1 MQTAGQKR
9 VRAGP
14 TPEEEDFQQH
24 RVLQSWFRLMR
35 RFLLALMPLQQMLE
49 RFMDHMLSTKPHRE
63 ALKEMIRSLPDEDL
77 PMIQN
82 VARQEMNRRED
93 TGHRPQADGYWSNLS
108 ETSTHP
114 ARRPRPPPDPVLTE
128 RCRQINSLPGIEMI
142 LEPRPR
148 CQCALQCKIHLSDS
162 GPTGHNYK
170 KLYFRCPLEQGHQC
184 RFVKWCDQQPLLSLE
199 SWRHRQQPGDEP
211 VSYAQI
217 LEAMIQTKCQHKETH
232 RKGSNAFLTKVTC
245 RICNKVIKVRE
256 DRKDG
261 GDQVQGQHDILKLG
275 TTLSSGNPLTSD
287 SSDHLGRHRPGAP
300 DRLSGISRI
309 SPLEEPTAASEP
321 GGPMKQVTPKLE
333 RKLRAAIKKATAFW
347 RELQLLLAD
356 MPLQCWA
363 QVYPEKLRAA
373 ILKAYSQ
380 SINVAHVETV
390 SSESMLAENHRL
402 NYIIDTEF
410 RALKSLQPE
419 VPVGLTE
426 CQDPDSRVP
435 DGPDS
440 RLPEVPAYDT
450 AEIFAHGEDQETHE
464 PNGSGDQEDDLEPPH
479 EREDE
484 EGEAQEAPHQRG
496 ITERHGKTFKYLLQ
510 KTMDTFSCAN
520 MKEWEKMVDITM
532 MTKNRMMNVGG
543 FSPSQRVLGFN
554 PFLPGGL
561 LSGDDGHRGQQPEAK
576 VGDLS
581 VERAMKLR
589 KAAAHA
595 FIEAD
600 ASNSLRRAVAS
611 GPRPILEYDIGEIVY
626 FFRMGADKKL
636 KFKPCYWHGPA
647 RIIMIDQPSTMW
659 LSYQSQLVKASPERI
674 RRASLEEN
682 MALSGWLED
691 LVQLKKDI
699 VTEPIR
705 GFLDLSDQPLPE
717 ILDDEANNEEYT
729 PTEPDETPDQN
740 IPMEPALLPGLQEP
754 MGYPRPLKRYREK
767 GPQDNLVD
775 DDGQSPQPEPDD
787 ERPGEPQRDEE
798 AKARHVMKG
807 FSEEGAEN
815 IEATTPQ

>member
-309 SPLEEPTAASEP
+309 SPLEEPTSASEP

-363 QVYPEKLRAA
+363 QALYDEICQEFTMNPAGAKRSRE
-373 ILKAYSQ
+373 I
-380 SINVAHVETV
+380 
-390 SSESMLAENHRL
+390 AE
-402 NYIIDTEF
+402 
-410 RALKSLQPE
+410 
-419 VPVGLTE
+419 VMGLTVKQLKTVAE
-426 CQDPDSRVP
+426 VYNPGCFQKITGRFHLSPGRAFDLILGDDLLSTNKQNEVWQYVQTTKPGLVCIAPPCKMYTQLQNLSKEKRA
-435 DGPDS
+435 
-440 RLPEVPAYDT
+440 RLP
-450 AEIFAHGEDQETHE
+450 
-464 PNGSGDQEDDLEPPH
+464 DL
-479 EREDE
+479 
-484 EGEAQEAPHQRG
+484 
-496 ITERHGKTFKYLLQ
+496 
-510 KTMDTFSCAN
+510 M
-520 MKEWEKMVDITM
+520 
-532 MTKNRMMNVGG
+532 
-543 FSPSQRVLGFN
+543 
-554 PFLPGGL
+554 
-561 LSGDDGHRGQQPEAK
+561 
-576 VGDLS
+576 
-581 VERAMKLR
+581 
-589 KAAAHA
+589 
-595 FIEAD
+595 
-600 ASNSLRRAVAS
+600 
-611 GPRPILEYDIGEIVY
+611 
-626 FFRMGADKKL
+626 
-636 KFKPCYWHGPA
+636 
-647 RIIMIDQPSTMW
+647 
-659 LSYQSQLVKASPERI
+659 
-674 RRASLEEN
+674 
-682 MALSGWLED
+682 
-691 LVQLKKDI
+691 
-699 VTEPIR
+699 
-705 GFLDLSDQPLPE
+705 
-717 ILDDEANNEEYT
+717 
-729 PTEPDETPDQN
+729 
-740 IPMEPALLPGLQEP
+740 
-754 MGYPRPLKRYREK
+754 KRYLK
-767 GPQDNLVD
+767 N
-775 DDGQSPQPEPDD
+775 
-787 ERPGEPQRDEE
+787 
-798 AKARHVMKG
+798 KA
-807 FSEEGAEN
+807 EGDRLLTFAIRLCES
-815 IEATTPQ
+815 

>member
-1 MQTAGQKR
+1 EKRARLPDLMKRYLKNKAEGDRLLTFAIRLCEFCDDLGIKFIFEHPHAASSWKHRAMERLLARPNVIYTKADQCQYGLQGQS
-9 VRAGP
+9 GLP
-14 TPEEEDFQQH
+14 Q
-24 RVLQSWFRLMR
+24 R
-35 RFLLALMPLQQMLE
+35 RFATNSEAISQALCKLCPGNHE
-49 RFMDHMLSTKPHRE
+49 HE
-63 ALKEMIRSLPDEDL
+63 VIIGGNRS
-77 PMIQN
+77 Q
-82 VARQEMNRRED
+82 R
-93 TGHRPQADGYWSNLS
+93 S
-108 ETSTHP
+108 
-114 ARRPRPPPDPVLTE
+114 
-128 RCRQINSLPGIEMI
+128 
-142 LEPRPR
+142 
-148 CQCALQCKIHLSDS
+148 
-162 GPTGHNYK
+162 
-170 KLYFRCPLEQGHQC
+170 
-184 RFVKWCDQQPLLSLE
+184 
-199 SWRHRQQPGDEP
+199 
-211 VSYAQI
+211 
-217 LEAMIQTKCQHKETH
+217 
-232 RKGSNAFLTKVTC
+232 
-245 RICNKVIKVRE
+245 
-256 DRKDG
+256 
-261 GDQVQGQHDILKLG
+261 
-275 TTLSSGNPLTSD
+275 
-287 SSDHLGRHRPGAP
+287 
-300 DRLSGISRI
+300 
-309 SPLEEPTAASEP
+309 
-321 GGPMKQVTPKLE
+321 
-333 RKLRAAIKKATAFW
+333 
-347 RELQLLLAD
+347 
-356 MPLQCWA
+356 

-426 CQDPDSRVP
+426 CQDPDFRVP

-450 AEIFAHGEDQETHE
+450 AEIFANGEDQETHE
-464 PNGSGDQEDDLEPPH
+464 PNGSGDQEDDLEPPY
-479 EREDE
+479 EREHE
-484 EGEAQEAPHQRG
+484 EGEAQEVPEQQLPLHSRFPLERLLHRAHVGLGHPTPDRFVRILRYAKAKPEVIEAAKHLRRTLNIIDWSSKFQLMIPMDNKKPGHVREAYRHWLRLFGPPKRMALDLGREFRGAFAEQAEQDGTFVDPSAVEAPHHRG

-520 MKEWEKMVDITM
+520 MKEWEEMVDITM

-647 RIIMIDQPSTMW
+647 RIIMIDQPSTIW

-740 IPMEPALLPGLQEP
+740 IPMEPALPPGLQEP
-754 MGYPRPLKRYREK
+754 MG
-767 GPQDNLVD
+767 
-775 DDGQSPQPEPDD
+775 
-787 ERPGEPQRDEE
+787 EPQRDEE
-798 AKARHVMKG
+798 VLQPPEPEQEREKRSHEEEELDEHPSKRSRLEFLEAYLLKVENLIKGRQRKEVRLQELNHRNQKCFKNAIGKEIQNNINIGAYTIVSPEESARVRQTMPNKNMESRLVLTPKPLEPHEVEKAKEEEILLDWDTDEPCKAKARHVMKG